1 MVDSLG
7 HGLLLPCR
15 PEFGGLLSDELDL
28 LLAVSLLVVL
38 SPFVDVL
45 LTILQ
50 HSIDESGKP
59 MSHGCD
65 GFGAPSSLRKR
76 RYCAPRYV
84 WLRSKVEA
92 PSRNAVTA
100 RLTTWRVPR
109 ASTLFLLRPAVRH
122 SFSSV
127 LIPVLL
133 RGNEDP
139 VRPVD
144 ERLKKLSNGVKGPL
158 HPGPCHQT
166 SYRPYRSHAYR
177 QARSAISHI
186 GLSLPNRILD
196 PNYKGGE
203 LSTSLWNTSPNLRR
217 AWPNSTLRR
226 RLGTT
231 LHDTYSPNWNA
242 LTFDTFPT

>member
-1 MVDSLG
+1 LVDSLG

-144 ERLKKLSNGVKGPL
+144 ERLKKLSNEVKGPL

-186 GLSLPNRILD
+186 GLSLPIESWIRITKAGNSRQVCGILL
-196 PNYKGGE
+196 PTCAVPGQ
-203 LSTSLWNTSPNLRR
+203 TAPCAAAR
-217 AWPNSTLRR
+217 AQ
-226 RLGTT
+226 
-231 LHDTYSPNWNA
+231 HHMI
-242 LTFDTFPT
+242 LTVPTGMR